1 MAKSYKSPE
10 GSSAGTP
17 AQQREL
23 RAQGR
28 RTMQRLLDAGLE
40 VFSARG
46 YHATRVDD
54 VVRAART
61 SHGTFYLYF
70 ANKED
75 LLRALAVDCAQ
86 QLTDVASHIGPID
99 AGDAGFAELRRFL
112 ERFLDVYRRYG
123 PVIRA
128 WMEGQVGDPEVDRL
142 GYKAFAAIG
151 DELGARMRD
160 AQTVEHEEIA
170 VTALMAMIERFSYV
184 VASRRVV
191 GDDDAMLDTLARIV
205 HRGFFGASGPRRSAR
220 A

>member
-1 MAKSYKSPE
+1 MAGSYKSE
-10 GSSAGTP
+10 SKASRAGTP

-40 VFSARG
+40 VFSASA
-46 YHATRVDD
+46 ATTPARVDD

-86 QLTDVASHIGPID
+86 RLTDLAEQIGPID
-99 AGDAGFAELRRFL
+99 RDESGFVALRSFLTGFLDMYRRF
-112 ERFLDVYRRYG
+112 G

-128 WMEGQVGDPEVDRL
+128 WMEDQVGD
-142 GYKAFAAIG
+142 
-151 DELGARMRD
+151 
-160 AQTVEHEEIA
+160 T
-170 VTALMAMIERFSYV
+170 
-184 VASRRVV
+184 
-191 GDDDAMLDTLARIV
+191 
-205 HRGFFGASGPRRSAR
+205 RGRPPRRQGVHLDR
-220 A
+220 G

>member
-1 MAKSYKSPE
+1 VAGSYKSE
-10 GSSAGTP
+10 SKSSRAGTP

-86 QLTDVASHIGPID
+86 RLTDLSEQIGPID
-99 AGDAGFAELRRFL
+99 RDESGYLALRSFLAG
-112 ERFLDVYRRYG
+112 FLDVYRRFG

-128 WMEGQVGDPEVDRL
+128 WMEGQVGDTEVDRL
-142 GYKAFAAIG
+142 GVKAFTSIG
-151 DELGARMRD
+151 GELGKRMRD
-160 AQTVEHEEIA
+160 AGTVEHEEVA

-184 VASRRVV
+184 IASRSVV
-191 GDDDAMLDTLARIV
+191 GDDEMMLDTLAHVV
-205 HRGFFGASGPRRSAR
+205 HRGFFGAPGPAS
-220 A
+220 

>member
-1 MAKSYKSPE
+1 MAESYKSAPDE
-10 GSSAGTP
+10 SRAGTP

-40 VFSARG
+40 VFSTRG

-54 VVRAART
+54 VVRVART

-75 LLRALAVDCAQ
+75 LLRALAVDCAEC
-86 QLTDVASHIGPID
+86 LTDLATEIGPVD
-99 AGDAGFAELRRFL
+99 SGPEGFVELRRFL
-112 ERFLDVYRRYG
+112 AAFLEVYRRYG

-128 WMEGQVGDPEVDRL
+128 WMEGQVGDADVDRL
-142 GYKAFAAIG
+142 GFKAFSAIG
-151 DELGARMRD
+151 HELGARMR
-160 AQTVEHEEIA
+160 ATGTVEHEVVA

-184 VASRRVV
+184 IASRQVV
-191 GDDDAMLDTLARIV
+191 GDDDVMLDTLARIV
-205 HRGFFGASGPRRSAR
+205 HRGFFGAPGA

>member
-1 MAKSYKSPE
+1 VAGSYKSE
-10 GSSAGTP
+10 SESSRAGTP

-86 QLTDVASHIGPID
+86 RITDISEHIGPID
-99 AGDAGFAELRRFL
+99 RGESGFLALRTFL
-112 ERFLDVYRRYG
+112 ASFLDVYRRFG

-128 WMEGQVGDPEVDRL
+128 WMEGQVGDPEVDGL
-142 GYKAFAAIG
+142 GVKAFTAIG
-151 DELGARMRD
+151 SELGVRMRE
-160 AQTVEHEEIA
+160 AGTAEHEEVA
-170 VTALMAMIERFSYV
+170 VTALMAMVERFSYV
-184 VASRRVV
+184 IASRQVV
-191 GDDDAMLDTLARIV
+191 GDDDAMLDTLAHVV
-205 HRGFFGASGPRRSAR
+205 HRGFFGAPGPA
-220 A
+220 

>member
-1 MAKSYKSPE
+1 MAESYKSPPE
-10 GSSAGTP
+10 GERAGIP

-54 VVRAART
+54 VVRVART

-86 QLTDVASHIGPID
+86 QLTDLATEIGPID
-99 AGDAGFAELRRFL
+99 SGPEGFAELRRFL
-112 ERFLDVYRRYG
+112 SSFLGVYRRFG

-128 WMEGQVGDPEVDRL
+128 WMEGQVGDPDVDRL
-142 GYKAFAAIG
+142 GMKAFAAIHA
-151 DELGARMRD
+151 ELGARMQS
-160 AQTVEHEEIA
+160 AAPLEHGEVA

-184 VASRRVV
+184 VASRQVV
-191 GDDDAMLDTLARIV
+191 GDDDVMLDTLARIV
-205 HRGFFGASGPRRSAR
+205 HRGFFGAPGPVS
-220 A
+220 

>member
-1 MAKSYKSPE
+1 VAESYKSPPDA
-10 GSSAGTP
+10 SRAGTP

-54 VVRAART
+54 IVRVART

-86 QLTDVASHIGPID
+86 RLTDLATDIGPID
-99 AGDAGFAELRRFL
+99 SGPAGFTELRRFL
-112 ERFLDVYRRYG
+112 ASFLAVYRRYG

-128 WMEGQVGDPEVDRL
+128 WMEGQVGDADVDRL
-142 GYKAFAAIG
+142 GLKAFSAIG
-151 DELGARMRD
+151 DELGSRMRTVG
-160 AQTVEHEEIA
+160 AVEHEQVS
-170 VTALMAMIERFSYV
+170 VTTLMAMIERFSYV
-184 VASRRVV
+184 VASRQVV
-191 GDDDAMLDTLARIV
+191 GDDDVMLDTLTHIV
-205 HRGFFGASGPRRSAR
+205 HRGFFGAAGPSGP
-220 A
+220 

>member
-1 MAKSYKSPE
+1 MARKGRAVAGSYKSKPE
-10 GSSAGTP
+10 PSRAGTP

-86 QLTDVASHIGPID
+86 RLTDLAEQIGTID
-99 AGDAGFAELRRFL
+99 RGESGFLALR
-112 ERFLDVYRRYG
+112 
-123 PVIRA
+123 
-128 WMEGQVGDPEVDRL
+128 
-142 GYKAFAAIG
+142 
-151 DELGARMRD
+151 
-160 AQTVEHEEIA
+160 
-170 VTALMAMIERFSYV
+170 S
-184 VASRRVV
+184 
-191 GDDDAMLDTLARIV
+191 
-205 HRGFFGASGPRRSAR
+205 
-220 A
+220 

>member
-1 MAKSYKSPE
+1 MEQAYKSDADEPR
-10 GSSAGTP
+10 AGTP

-40 VFSARG
+40 VFSRRG

-54 VVRAART
+54 IVRVART

-75 LLRALAVDCAQ
+75 LLRALAVDCAE
-86 QLTDVASHIGPID
+86 QLTELSTRMGPVD
-99 AGDAGFAELRRFL
+99 AGPDGFTELRRFL
-112 ERFLDVYRRYG
+112 AEFLAVYRRFG

-128 WMEGQVGDPEVDRL
+128 WMEGQVGDPDVDRL

-151 DELGARMRD
+151 NELGVRMR
-160 AQTVEHEEIA
+160 AAGSVGHEDVA
-170 VTALMAMIERFSYV
+170 VAALMAMIERFSYV
-184 VASRRVV
+184 VASRQVV
-191 GDDDAMLDTLARIV
+191 GDDDVMLDTLARIA
-205 HRGFFGASGPRRSAR
+205 HRGFYGAPGPAR
-220 A
+220 

>member
-1 MAKSYKSPE
+1 VAESYKSPPE
-10 GSSAGTP
+10 GERAGIP

-54 VVRAART
+54 VVRVART

-86 QLTDVASHIGPID
+86 QLTDLATEIGPID
-99 AGDAGFAELRRFL
+99 SGPEGFAELRRFL
-112 ERFLDVYRRYG
+112 SSFLGVYRRFG

-128 WMEGQVGDPEVDRL
+128 WMEGQVGDPDVDRL
-142 GYKAFAAIG
+142 GLKAFAAIH
-151 DELGARMRD
+151 DELGARM
-160 AQTVEHEEIA
+160 QSVGTVEDEDVA

-184 VASRRVV
+184 VASRQVV
-191 GDDDAMLDTLARIV
+191 GDDDVMLDTLARIV
-205 HRGFFGASGPRRSAR
+205 HRGFFGAPGPVS
-220 A
+220 